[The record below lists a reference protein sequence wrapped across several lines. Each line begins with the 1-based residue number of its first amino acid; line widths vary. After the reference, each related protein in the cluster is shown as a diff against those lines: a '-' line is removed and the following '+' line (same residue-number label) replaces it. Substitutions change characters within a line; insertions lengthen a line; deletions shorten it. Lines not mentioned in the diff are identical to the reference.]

1 MEEYALSQTT
11 LEQVFLQFARQQEE
25 QEEDEEEEECN
36 NRNENN
42 DVTLH
47 GQVTS
52 SV

>member
-42 DVTLH
+42 VTPH
-47 GQVTS
+47 GQVITS
-52 SV
+52 V